1 LRHIPT
7 LRLTHR
13 LDSQVLA
20 LVLALGASLGAT
32 AIYFESVDEEEA
44 VMSESVAW
52 MLVTSLVGAFVGVAL
67 LFLLLINSKYRR
79 TFYSTQTSKEWVC
92 SYFTKDGASDES
104 KMKIHLCRR
113 AMWKHIREEVKE
125 WTLANWERIEAE
137 SPEWFTPALK
147 DQIDDDMI
155 PAAVLRKIKMAGG
168 GSRRRSSMSQRL
180 MGEGSRREVEGEGGG
195 GDVRKS

>member
-1 LRHIPT
+1 
-7 LRLTHR
+7 
-13 LDSQVLA
+13 
-20 LVLALGASLGAT
+20 
-32 AIYFESVDEEEA
+32 
-44 VMSESVAW
+44 MSASVAW
-52 MLVTSLVGAFVGVAL
+52 MLVASFVGAFVGVTL

-79 TFYSTQTSKEWVC
+79 TFYSTETSKEWLC
-92 SYFTKDGASDES
+92 SVFTKEGASDAN
-104 KMKIHLCRR
+104 KMSIHKRRR
-113 AMWKHIREEVKE
+113 AKWKHIREEVKE